1 MNSIGNT
8 TGSNGI
14 RRITKLINVIVGV
27 FLLGLGS
34 IFARIQIPIK
44 HIMHVKK

>member
-8 TGSNGI
+8 TGNNGI

-27 FLLGLGS
+27 LLLGLGS
-34 IFARIQIPIK
+34 IFARIQRPIK
-44 HIMHVKK
+44 HITHVKK